1 MELFDEGHDVEEEG
15 RGTMRRV
22 AGTAGKGC
30 MKEVDMP
37 PLCAACYLGTEGEDV
52 LQKGLKR
59 VERAD
64 GGLSR
69 ARWDAGEARAG
80 QLRRA
85 PASIRSLSRDS
96 SSLRQA
102 GDGSHDGASGHL
114 VKPPAESTIYVS
126 INDPIGQP
134 AFKPSPTK
142 PIPVWMRPFRRIAEF
157 CTNAGHIDA
166 RNFDIGV
173 GKITYTDQ
181 SASDT
186 RSLFIAFANP
196 ARLLFGL
203 DASRN
208 QTCAAPLLGK
218 QRAPQAPFIPHSI
231 PSREVRH
238 DDLVGLRHAAGNALG
253 ADDPVQDSAA
263 AAPSHPAPKPAS
275 SGSDPTAQRHTSD
288 TSASV
293 IRVSGAVQPN
303 PVPIAS
309 TTNQA
314 ASHGFSETS
323 ESWIRSGALTG
334 DDQRGE
340 RKQQQPRTKPEY
352 DQTTTLRR
360 SGFASRVG

>member
-15 RGTMRRV
+15 RSTMRRV

-69 ARWDAGEARAG
+69 ARWDAGEARTG

-85 PASIRSLSRDS
+85 PAHTS
-96 SSLRQA
+96 SSVR
-102 GDGSHDGASGHL
+102 
-114 VKPPAESTIYVS
+114 
-126 INDPIGQP
+126 
-134 AFKPSPTK
+134 
-142 PIPVWMRPFRRIAEF
+142 F

-181 SASDT
+181 SASYT

-203 DASRN
+203 DASRD

-218 QRAPQAPFIPHSI
+218 QRAPQASFIPHSI
-231 PSREVRH
+231 PSREVRQ
-238 DDLVGLRHAAGNALG
+238 DDLVGLRHATGNALG
-253 ADDPVQDSAA
+253 ADDPVQDPAA
-263 AAPSHPAPKPAS
+263 AAPSQPAPKPAS

-293 IRVSGAVQPN
+293 VRVSGAVQPN

-323 ESWIRSGALTG
+323 KSWIRSGTITG

-352 DQTTTLRR
+352 DQTSTLRR